1 MPKPNIGQGDGGE
14 SSLFGSGKRF
24 AKDNAQ
30 FEALGTLDELNSA
43 VGYARALSQKP
54 ATQKLLAI
62 IQEHLF
68 EAQSVAGTEPGYE
81 HDTRLPHFG
90 HPRVAFLERAIVRLE
105 SKAPP
110 LQHFIL
116 PGGLP
121 EAAWLHVCR
130 SLARRA
136 ERRLVTLSREKE
148 LNPAVRS
155 YVNRLSDVF
164 FALARAV
171 NAEGSVADTEW
182 KGLKKP

>member
-14 SSLFGSGKRF
+14 SFLFGSGKRF
-24 AKDNAQ
+24 PKDNAQ

-43 VGYARALSQKP
+43 VGYARALSQD
-54 ATQKLLAI
+54 ATTQKLLGT

-81 HDTRLPHFG
+81 RDKRVPRFG
-90 HPRVAFLERAIVRLE
+90 RARVAFLERAIVRLE
-105 SKAPP
+105 SNAPS

-116 PGGLP
+116 PGGSP

-130 SLARRA
+130 TLSRRA
-136 ERRLVTLSREKE
+136 ERRLVTLSREKD
-148 LNPAVRS
+148 LDPAVRS

-164 FALARAV
+164 FALARMSNTRA
-171 NAEGSVADTEW
+171 GIADTEW